1 MQPNT
6 VPYSPVQPGLIELQE
21 LLREAPL
28 SPTEAVA
35 HRTEARQQL
44 EEEEV
49 NRERA
54 REARRAAAR
63 ATEAGSA
70 SVAAPPRRS
79 SPRHAPRYASA
90 AAARLRRLPCC
101 RSRRAAAA
109 CVGVGACALSP
120 FVLLAVLE
128 DVRPGYTLLLL
139 LGLAAAAAA
148 LRRYWWPRL
157 WVRVRR
163 ARRAWRTSLAGAEVV
178 SAASL
183 PGQMSIF
190 LDTYVSDQLPPSTS
204 MQEVRAAAA
213 LPPPGRA
220 RVASS
225 THNDAGPSTPIA
237 TGARDHGAVWEPV
250 LMSSPLDT
258 DRGALSPEF
267 RAL

>member
-1 MQPNT
+1 M
-6 VPYSPVQPGLIELQE
+6 
-21 LLREAPL
+21 
-28 SPTEAVA
+28 
-35 HRTEARQQL
+35 EAREQL
-44 EEEEV
+44 AEEEV
-49 NRERA
+49 DRKHA

-63 ATEAGSA
+63 AAEAASA
-70 SVAAPPRRS
+70 SAAAPPRR
-79 SPRHAPRYASA
+79 RAPRRAARRASA
-90 AAARLRRLPCC
+90 TAARLRRLPCC

-109 CVGVGACALSP
+109 CVGVVACALSP

-128 DVRPGYTLLLL
+128 DVRPGYTLLIL

-157 WVRVRR
+157 WVRLRR

-183 PGQMSIF
+183 PGQLSVF
-190 LDTYVSDQLPPSTS
+190 LDTYAGDQLPPSTS

-213 LPPPGRA
+213 LPSSGRA

-225 THNDAGPSTPIA
+225 TGDAGPSTPIA
-237 TGARDHGAVWEPV
+237 TADARGGGAAWEPV
-250 LMSSPLDT
+250 LLMSSPLDT

-267 RAL
+267 RPPPG